1 MTTDEKFKMMTQE
14 PVERLICSLAVPTI
28 VSMLITSIYNMADTF
43 FVSRISTSASGAVG
57 VAFSLMAIIQAI
69 GFTFGSG
76 SGNYISRL
84 LGQKKKSYAAKV
96 AATGFF
102 SAFGLGALLAIIGIT
117 FLDPLVHG
125 LGATDTIAPMQGPI
139 SLYSHGRTI

>member
-1 MTTDEKFKMMTQE
+1 MFISTLDGDVFVQLGMTADEKLKMMTQE

-43 FVSRISTSASGAVG
+43 FVSKISTSASGAVG
-57 VAFSLMAIIQAI
+57 VSFSLMAIIQALG
-69 GFTFGSG
+69 GFTFGMG

-84 LGQKKKSYAAKV
+84 LGQKKRQDAAKV

-102 SAFGLGALLAIIGIT
+102 LLPWA
-117 FLDPLVHG
+117 
-125 LGATDTIAPMQGPI
+125 
-139 SLYSHGRTI
+139 